1 MWLDA
6 IEATG
11 GWLSD
16 GRTPCVYIFSRA
28 VMDCTALPY
37 KTRSSSHWPRRQLSS
52 IFMFWR
58 LVDSRELKSAARRS
72 DRGSGISFSIV
83 RTGRDELCQ
92 QEHYVPNAM
101 ARGLLRVSPVVAL
114 AVGPSQASSS
124 VSASSATE
132 PPDTAA
138 TFAAARQKLNR
149 KH

>member
-37 KTRSSSHWPRRQLSS
+37 KTRSSSPWPRRQLSS

-58 LVDSRELKSAARRS
+58 LVDSRELNRLPGDLIAVAAFLS
-72 DRGSGISFSIV
+72 VLFEPGGTSYANKNI
-83 RTGRDELCQ
+83 
-92 QEHYVPNAM
+92 M
-101 ARGLLRVSPVVAL
+101 
-114 AVGPSQASSS
+114 SQM
-124 VSASSATE
+124 
-132 PPDTAA
+132 
-138 TFAAARQKLNR
+138 
-149 KH
+149 